1 MDNTSFDI
9 ISGVRWKDKN
19 SEKFSD
25 VFEIDLSFTQLCNHL
40 KSRKQNIFNR
50 DIPYGSCLCKICE
63 NAVLMVEGIS
73 KTLKNDM
80 KHVPI
85 NPHDTDDCNSFDS
98 NDESCHA

>member
-1 MDNTSFDI
+1 MP
-9 ISGVRWKDKN
+9 
-19 SEKFSD
+19 
-25 VFEIDLSFTQLCNHL
+25 H
-40 KSRKQNIFNR
+40 
-50 DIPYGSCLCKICE
+50 GSCLCKISE
-63 NAVLMVEGIS
+63 NAVLMMEGIS

>member
-1 MDNTSFDI
+1 MP
-9 ISGVRWKDKN
+9 
-19 SEKFSD
+19 
-25 VFEIDLSFTQLCNHL
+25 H
-40 KSRKQNIFNR
+40 
-50 DIPYGSCLCKICE
+50 GSCLCKISE

-85 NPHDTDDCNSFDS
+85 NPHDTDDCYLFDS